1 MENRILEEQEKKFR
15 QLTAILA
22 NLPRPDN
29 KSGFFAVRCG
39 IPEARQ
45 SSWSF
50 FLFFDCIPQVFRIF
64 LSQHIKIFTVA
75 NIFPYCCF
83 VDFDPDLELRL
94 FLIGGFGG
102 RNDQF

>member
-39 IPEARQ
+39 IPEA
-45 SSWSF
+45 
-50 FLFFDCIPQVFRIF
+50 L
-64 LSQHIKIFTVA
+64 
-75 NIFPYCCF
+75 
-83 VDFDPDLELRL
+83 
-94 FLIGGFGG
+94 
-102 RNDQF
+102 

>member
-39 IPEARQ
+39 TR
-45 SSWSF
+45 SSLHGAYSTF
-50 FLFFDCIPQVFRIF
+50 SIVYSTPGRRYSIED
-64 LSQHIKIFTVA
+64 LSVTAYQ
-75 NIFPYCCF
+75 
-83 VDFDPDLELRL
+83 DFYGGLYL
-94 FLIGGFGG
+94 FLLLFRGF
-102 RNDQF
+102 